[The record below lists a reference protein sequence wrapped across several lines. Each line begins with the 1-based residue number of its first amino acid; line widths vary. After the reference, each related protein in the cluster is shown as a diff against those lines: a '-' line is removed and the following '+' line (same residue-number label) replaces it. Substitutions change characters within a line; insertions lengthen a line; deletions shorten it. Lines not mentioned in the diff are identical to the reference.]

1 MSTAGMTFACALPRE
16 EQLARR
22 HGNTIIVGLR
32 CKLGIPKDAVTAYGF
47 AGSLRS
53 DWKPGTIISV
63 VGVANLRGEVRE
75 VKPLEIPGAKYG
87 VILGLDE
94 PVADASVLEE
104 LRKSTGADAVHTE
117 THLYTD
123 LRGGILAV
131 TDYPLRPL
139 RKLATAID
147 DNGNLIWRNIGSAFL
162 QEPINS
168 ALVSVNSLKA
178 EWALRQL
185 VL

>member
-1 MSTAGMTFACALPRE
+1 MGMAEMTFACALGRE

-32 CKLGIPKDAVTAYGF
+32 CKLGIPKAAVTAYGF

-53 DWKPGTIISV
+53 DWKPGKIISV
-63 VGVANLRGEVRE
+63 VGIADLSGKVRP

-87 VILGLDE
+87 VVLGLDE

-104 LRKSTGADAVHTE
+104 LRRSTGADVVHTE
-117 THLYTD
+117 THLYTN

-139 RKLATAID
+139 RKLATAVD
-147 DNGNLIWRNIGSAFL
+147 DDGTLNWPNIRSAFL
-162 QEPINS
+162 QEPVHS
-168 ALVSVNSLKA
+168 TLVSVNSLKA
-178 EWALRQL
+178 EWALRRL